1 MIRLKI
7 VLTALACFGL
17 AGGPAN
23 AQAPQGFP
31 SRPITLINVFA
42 AGGPSDIH
50 LRLLAAKA
58 KDVFGVAVVVE
69 NKLGGAGTVGPA
81 VMAQTA
87 KPDGYTISY
96 VGAGIYTVPNLQKVA
111 FDPAKD
117 FTYIIGLSGYRILV
131 AVKDDARWKSWADI
145 AAEARANPLK
155 LTYATPG
162 LGSVTHLA
170 FESAAYPLG
179 LKMRHVPFRGAS
191 EQVAAMLGEHV
202 DLTAVGGN
210 VFPIID
216 AGQARP
222 VLWLTEDPSPRYPDV
237 PGLKQLG
244 LKPEIDLNFPYGLA
258 GPKGMDPAIVRILH
272 DGFKKAMDTPEHEAV
287 LQQLDQPNRYMN
299 SADYAAFAQRQIV
312 AYRGAMD
319 RLGIV
324 RKE

>member
-1 MIRLKI
+1 MIRSI
-7 VLTALACFGL
+7 FIATALACL
-17 AGGPAN
+17 ATAGSSAH

-42 AGGPSDIH
+42 AGGPSDIY
-50 LRLLAAKA
+50 LRLLAGKA
-58 KDVFGVAVVVE
+58 KDVFGVPVVIE
-69 NKLGGAGTVGPA
+69 NKLGGGGTVGPA

-96 VGAGIYTVPNLQKVA
+96 VGAGIFTVPNLQKVA

-117 FTYIIGLSGYRILV
+117 FTYIISLSGYRILV
-131 AVKDDARWKSWADI
+131 AVKDDARWKTWADI
-145 AAEARANPLK
+145 VAEARANPLK
-155 LTYATPG
+155 LTYSTPG
-162 LGSVTHLA
+162 LGSATHLA

-191 EQVAAMLGEHV
+191 EQVAAMLGEHI

-222 VLWLTEDPSPRYPDV
+222 VLWLTEEPSPRYPDV
-237 PGLKQLG
+237 PGLAQLG
-244 LKPEIDLNFPYGLA
+244 LKSEIDLNFPFGLA
-258 GPKGMDPAIVRILH
+258 GPKGMDPAVVRILH
-272 DGFKKAMDTPEHEAV
+272 DGFKKAMDTPEHEAI

-299 SADYAAFAQRQIV
+299 SADYTAFALRQIV
-312 AYRGAMD
+312 AYRSAME

-324 RKE
+324 RKD